1 MDPGNP
7 GCLLPDYFRPL
18 YSMKQVLFNQGKV
31 SIIDVPVPSLQAG
44 NVLVKVH
51 YSLISTGTE
60 LSNLLVSGQP
70 IWKKALTQPE
80 KVQKA
85 IKMVKAGGVAEA
97 VAKTKAVDQESSEV
111 YPGYSCSGIVVECAR
126 DIEYLSSGVKV
137 ACAGAG
143 IASHAEFVSVPR
155 NLAVRVPD
163 NLGMKEAAS
172 VAVGSIALQGVRRAG
187 VQLGETVAVI
197 GLGLLGQLTAQLLK
211 NAGCRVIGFDQKK
224 SRAVLAETLGID
236 HSFDINEID
245 PVSEAL
251 RLTSGRGV
259 DITIICAATRS
270 HLPLQ
275 QAMEMTRKKGK
286 VVVVGEVGMHLRRK
300 PFYEKEID
308 LLISCSYGPGRYD
321 PGYELCGRDYPFAYV
336 RWTEQRNMEEYLR
349 LISEGRIQYSPL
361 ITGEYPL
368 HEAARAY
375 QELADEGKENLAN
388 LLVYPS
394 AKEALP
400 AAIPTGEEHRI
411 QFREP
416 GLKKTGSIRVAVIG
430 AGSFAR
436 AVHLPNIKKLPQQIS
451 LKAIADISGVSSSQ
465 AARQFGAEYC
475 TTDYRQVL
483 ADSEVEMVI
492 IATRHNLHAS
502 LAIEAL
508 QAGKAVLL
516 EKPMAVNR
524 GELEELVEVI
534 RESRLPFMI
543 GFNRRFSPCAV
554 RAREVLSSTDS
565 PRMINYRV
573 NAGFLPPD
581 HWTHSREGGGRIIGE
596 ACHMF
601 DLFNFFVD
609 SEVQEIK
616 VLGAGRGDGGLS
628 PSDNFT
634 AQLKYGDGSICSLM
648 YTALGDGSWG
658 KEYLEIYCGGK
669 VLVIDDFKEL
679 IIRGD
684 RRKGIKSRKIQKGH
698 LEELKEFSLAVG
710 GRKEEP
716 ITPAQLIAATEI
728 SFTVDELC
736 GAGFSG

>member
-1 MDPGNP
+1 
-7 GCLLPDYFRPL
+7 
-18 YSMKQVLFNQGKV
+18 MKQVFFNQGKV
-31 SIIDVPVPSLQAG
+31 SVIDVPVPVLQPG
-44 NVLVKVH
+44 TVLVQVQ

-70 IWKKALTQPE
+70 IWKKALNQPE

-85 IKMVKAGGVAEA
+85 LKMVKAGGVAEA
-97 VAKTKAVDQESSEV
+97 VARTKAVDRESSEV

-126 DIEYLSSGVKV
+126 DIEDLSPGVKV

-155 NLAVRVPD
+155 NLVVTVPAG
-163 NLGMKEAAS
+163 LSLKEAAS
-172 VAVGSIALQGVRRAG
+172 VAVGSIALQGIRRAG

-211 NAGCRVIGFDQKK
+211 NSGCRVIGFDQKK
-224 SRAVLAETLGID
+224 SRVALAGTLGME
-236 HSFDINEID
+236 HSFNINEAD

-251 RLTSGRGV
+251 RLTYGRGTDV
-259 DITIICAATRS
+259 TVICAATGS

-275 QAMEMTRKKGK
+275 QAMEMTRKKGR
-286 VVVVGEVGMHLRRK
+286 VVIVGEVGMQVRRK

-321 PGYELCGRDYPFAYV
+321 PIYEINGRDYPFAYV
-336 RWTEQRNMEEYLR
+336 RWTENRNMEEYLR
-349 LISEGRIQYSPL
+349 LISESKIQCNPL

-368 HEAARAY
+368 SEAAGAY
-375 QELADEGKENLAN
+375 QDLAEEGKENLAN
-388 LLVYPS
+388 LIFY
-394 AKEALP
+394 P
-400 AAIPTGEEHRI
+400 AAKKETTGALTTGEEHRI
-411 QFREP
+411 QLRGP
-416 GLKKTGSIRVAVIG
+416 GLKKTGIIQVAVIG

-436 AVHLPNIKKLPQQIS
+436 AVHLPNIKKLPELIS
-451 LKAIADISGVSSSQ
+451 LKAVADISGTRSNQ

-483 ADSEVEMVI
+483 ADQEVDMVI

-502 LAIEAL
+502 LAIESL
-508 QAGKAVLL
+508 KAGKAVLL

-524 GELEELVEVI
+524 RELEELIGVI
-534 RESRLPFMI
+534 GDSRLPFMV
-543 GFNRRFSPCAV
+543 GFNRRFSPCAI
-554 RAREVLSSTDS
+554 RAREVLSGTGS

-573 NAGFLPPD
+573 NAGFLLPD

-609 SEVQEIK
+609 SEVREIK
-616 VLGAGRGDGGLS
+616 VLGAGRGDGSLS
-628 PSDNFT
+628 SSDNFT
-634 AQLKYGDGSICSLM
+634 AQLKYDDGSICSLM
-648 YTALGDGSWG
+648 YTALGHGSWG

-669 VLVIDDFKEL
+669 VIVIDDFKEL
-679 IIRGD
+679 TIRGD
-684 RRKGIKSRKIQKGH
+684 RRKGIKSRKIRKGH
-698 LEELKEFSLAVG
+698 LEELKEFALAAG
-710 GRKEEP
+710 GKKEEP
-716 ITPAQLIAATEI
+716 IPQPQLIAATEV

-736 GAGFSG
+736 RVGSSGVGV